1 MGSMILYA
9 LKKRKNS
16 VLNEKHL
23 LFSKNFDFSPFKDV
37 INNEYKKIKLNDI
50 KKRKDKKYL
59 SQRIINNNSSVK
71 YGNSDSNIINKN
83 NDYDK
88 NNIFNKT
95 YFNDKGRND
104 KNFIKKKLF
113 KRNISWN
120 SPYNS
125 INEIKKIK
133 LNNNNQQENLIFSSF
148 SNNNNNNNDLQFS
161 NWTTR
166 NKRKINLNNNNI
178 NNICN
183 SDSNTY
189 NNFYISNYSEM
200 KNDTTNF
207 FRKNSTPNKNKLFTK
222 KSFVNSNKDMININ
236 SPKIIF
242 IDNSSLNIRNNK
254 NENKYK
260 FNSEGNNFTKK
271 YILKNIRKHSNSPI
285 FNKIKSNIIN
295 KKEID
300 VNNLSKQF
308 KLNFNRKVKSLKNI
322 TKACNTE
329 LIRIIDLNNKE
340 DANNIRIKKKNN
352 IDKVKK
358 ELDIRKDILDKNSN
372 DKTNKG
378 KIQKYKVLMND
389 VKVEM
394 NLSNIEDKNIMNL
407 IKKKINIISDSIALN
422 MIEKCL
428 GIKENVGF
436 DIDELLNE
444 HINKKKDIQ
453 KYKMQEIRKRAE
465 NNYQKM
471 IKLRHNLSESKIYK
485 STLINDLEHK
495 D

>member
-1 MGSMILYA
+1 
-9 LKKRKNS
+9 
-16 VLNEKHL
+16 
-23 LFSKNFDFSPFKDV
+23 
-37 INNEYKKIKLNDI
+37 
-50 KKRKDKKYL
+50 
-59 SQRIINNNSSVK
+59 
-71 YGNSDSNIINKN
+71 
-83 NDYDK
+83 
-88 NNIFNKT
+88 
-95 YFNDKGRND
+95 
-104 KNFIKKKLF
+104 
-113 KRNISWN
+113 
-120 SPYNS
+120 
-125 INEIKKIK
+125 
-133 LNNNNQQENLIFSSF
+133 
-148 SNNNNNNNDLQFS
+148 
-161 NWTTR
+161 
-166 NKRKINLNNNNI
+166 
-178 NNICN
+178 
-183 SDSNTY
+183 
-189 NNFYISNYSEM
+189 
-200 KNDTTNF
+200 
-207 FRKNSTPNKNKLFTK
+207 
-222 KSFVNSNKDMININ
+222 MININ

-242 IDNSSLNIRNNK
+242 IDNSSLNIRNEK

-300 VNNLSKQF
+300 VNNLSKNF

-436 DIDELLNE
+436 DIDELFNE